1 MSLELSETGLWTL
14 MKLKSQNHW
23 LLSDMGTTEVT
34 EAQRGEHEYAKVSSG
49 DLGLDLTWPD
59 SHGPGRAPAE
69 VSQPEGQFS
78 QAHFHPGD
86 IAFTSNPQEPPFLR

>member
-1 MSLELSETGLWTL
+1 

-69 VSQPEGQFS
+69 VSQPE
-78 QAHFHPGD
+78 
-86 IAFTSNPQEPPFLR
+86 